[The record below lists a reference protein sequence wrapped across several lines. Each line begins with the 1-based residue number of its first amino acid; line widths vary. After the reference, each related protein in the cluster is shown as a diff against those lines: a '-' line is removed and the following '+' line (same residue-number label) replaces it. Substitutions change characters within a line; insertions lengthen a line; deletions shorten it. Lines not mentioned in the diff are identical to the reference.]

1 MYAGHLA
8 VLLQTSV
15 ISCAGIFLF
24 FFSEFSITIV
34 MYLQANEVVYHLL
47 QKNFFFVHKCNK
59 GKMKE

>member
-1 MYAGHLA
+1 MLVTLLYFCRLLLLA
-8 VLLQTSV
+8 VLAFSY
-15 ISCAGIFLF
+15 F